1 MPWIARR
8 LLKDEGP
15 RVSAQTPA
23 TASSTRPQAVRHFGR
38 FQLLRLLAK
47 SERTMM
53 WAVADPRINQDL
65 MLAMPRQKPAD
76 APALALWHQTARK
89 SARIDHPGLAHAV
102 EVGEVEGWPYVT
114 YDPGSSSTLA
124 ELTGSKGMSAT
135 ELVPRVLQA
144 LQGLA
149 FAHEAGVAHGDV
161 QASMLL
167 VSESG
172 ACRLLGL
179 GVALAALDPRLPPSA
194 ALQVH
199 RGAAERDVLAV
210 GLVMHQVLSGQPA
223 LEEPD
228 IGRAIGRMPPH
239 GREFVRLPWSMP
251 HPVPEALRAIVNRAT
266 DRQERQRYRNA
277 RTLVHALEGW
287 LSSEGGG
294 AGPLAQLQDRI
305 RAAGVL
311 PAVPGGASR
320 AARLAMMERERTI
333 ELAEI
338 VLQDTA
344 LTFELLRTVNS
355 SQVRGVLGSGSGPV
369 LTIRRTIAMIGLDG
383 VRQAALSLRP
393 WPGPLGESQAAELE
407 RLFDRVRRAGRIA
420 QWLRPAGYDAEVVYL
435 LALLQNL
442 GRLVVQYHFP
452 DESVQIRRLMQP
464 EPAAKPG
471 EPDEPGMSEQAASYA
486 VLGIDVDALAAGV
499 ARQWGLDEAVMHMIR
514 RPSPEA
520 PVRSADTDD
529 EVLRLSAA
537 CANEV
542 VDAQA
547 LPAGQLAAALQ
558 RVAQRYARVL
568 GVTLRELQLA
578 AQGIE
583 PGSVQAEGER
593 NTQFGG
599 LQ

>member
-1 MPWIARR
+1 
-8 LLKDEGP
+8 
-15 RVSAQTPA
+15 VSALPPA
-23 TASSTRPQAVRHFGR
+23 TANSARPQAVRHFGR

-47 SERTMM
+47 SDRTMM
-53 WAVADPRINQDL
+53 WAVSDPRNQQDL
-65 MLAMPRQKPAD
+65 VLAMPRQKPAD
-76 APALALWHQTARK
+76 APALTLWQQAARK

-114 YDPGSSSTLA
+114 YDPGSSSTMG
-124 ELTGSKGMSAT
+124 ELTGSKGMSAA
-135 ELVPRVLQA
+135 ELVPRALQA

-149 FAHEAGVAHGDV
+149 FAHEAGVAHGDL
-161 QASMLL
+161 QTSMLL

-179 GVALAALDPRLPPSA
+179 GVALAAQDPRLPPSGS
-194 ALQVH
+194 LQLH
-199 RGAAERDVLAV
+199 RLTAERDVLAF
-210 GLVMHQVLSGQPA
+210 GLVMHQLLSGQPA

-228 IGRAIGRMPPH
+228 VGRVIGRMPPL
-239 GREFVRLPWSMP
+239 GREPVRLPWSMP
-251 HPVPEALRAIVNRAT
+251 HPVPEALRAIINRAT

-383 VRQAALSLRP
+383 VRQAALSLRA
-393 WPGPLGESQAAELE
+393 WPGPLDDSQAAELE

-442 GRLVVQYHFP
+442 GRLIVQYHFP
-452 DESVQIRRLMQP
+452 DESAQIRRLMQP
-464 EPAAKPG
+464 EPATKAG

-486 VLGIDVDALAAGV
+486 VLGIDLEAIAAGV
-499 ARQWGLDEAVMHMIR
+499 ARQWGLDDAVMHMIR
-514 RPSPEA
+514 RPAPGA

-547 LPAGQLAAALQ
+547 LPPAQMLAALQ

-568 GVTLRELQLA
+568 GVTLREVQLA

-583 PGSVQAEGER
+583 PSSVQTEGER
-593 NTQFGG
+593 STQFGG

>member
-1 MPWIARR
+1 
-8 LLKDEGP
+8 
-15 RVSAQTPA
+15 
-23 TASSTRPQAVRHFGR
+23 
-38 FQLLRLLAK
+38 
-47 SERTMM
+47 MM
-53 WAVADPRINQDL
+53 WAVSDPRSQQDL
-65 MLAMPRQKPAD
+65 VLAMPRQKPAD
-76 APALALWHQTARK
+76 APALTLWQQAARK

-114 YDPGSSSTLA
+114 YDPGSSSTMG
-124 ELTGSKGMSAT
+124 ELTGSKGMSAA
-135 ELVPRVLQA
+135 ELVPRALQA

-149 FAHEAGVAHGDV
+149 FAHEAGVAHGDL
-161 QASMLL
+161 QTSMLL

-179 GVALAALDPRLPPSA
+179 GVALAAQDPRLPPSGS
-194 ALQVH
+194 LQLH
-199 RGAAERDVLAV
+199 RLTAERDVLAF
-210 GLVMHQVLSGQPA
+210 GLVMHQLLSGQPA

-228 IGRAIGRMPPH
+228 VGRVIGRMPPL
-239 GREFVRLPWSMP
+239 GREPVRLPWSMP
-251 HPVPEALRAIVNRAT
+251 HPVPEALRAIINRAT

-383 VRQAALSLRP
+383 VRQAALSLRA
-393 WPGPLGESQAAELE
+393 WPGPLDDSQAAELE

-442 GRLVVQYHFP
+442 GRLIVQYHFP
-452 DESVQIRRLMQP
+452 DESAQIRRLMQP
-464 EPAAKPG
+464 EPATKAG

-486 VLGIDVDALAAGV
+486 VLGIDLEAIAAGV
-499 ARQWGLDEAVMHMIR
+499 ARQWGLDDAVMHMIR
-514 RPSPEA
+514 RPAPGA

-547 LPAGQLAAALQ
+547 LPPAQMLAALQ

-568 GVTLRELQLA
+568 GVTLREVQLA

-583 PGSVQAEGER
+583 PSSVQTEGER
-593 NTQFGG
+593 STQFGG

>member
-1 MPWIARR
+1 
-8 LLKDEGP
+8 
-15 RVSAQTPA
+15 
-23 TASSTRPQAVRHFGR
+23 
-38 FQLLRLLAK
+38 
-47 SERTMM
+47 MM
-53 WAVADPRINQDL
+53 WAVSDPRNQQDL
-65 MLAMPRQKPAD
+65 VLAMPRQKPAD
-76 APALALWHQTARK
+76 APALTLWQQAARK

-114 YDPGSSSTLA
+114 YDPGSSSTMG
-124 ELTGSKGMSAT
+124 ELTGSKGMSAA
-135 ELVPRVLQA
+135 ELVPRALQA

-149 FAHEAGVAHGDV
+149 FAHEAGVAHGDL
-161 QASMLL
+161 QTSMLL

-179 GVALAALDPRLPPSA
+179 GVALAAQDPRLPPSGS
-194 ALQVH
+194 LQLH
-199 RGAAERDVLAV
+199 RLTAERDVLAF
-210 GLVMHQVLSGQPA
+210 GLVMHQLLSGQPA

-228 IGRAIGRMPPH
+228 VGRVIGRMPPL
-239 GREFVRLPWSMP
+239 GREPVRLPWSMP
-251 HPVPEALRAIVNRAT
+251 HPVPEALRAIINRAT

-383 VRQAALSLRP
+383 VRQAALSLRA
-393 WPGPLGESQAAELE
+393 WPGPLDDSQAAELE

-442 GRLVVQYHFP
+442 GRLIVQYHFP
-452 DESVQIRRLMQP
+452 DESAQIRRLMQP
-464 EPAAKPG
+464 EPATKAG

-486 VLGIDVDALAAGV
+486 VLGIDLEAIAAGV
-499 ARQWGLDEAVMHMIR
+499 ARQWGLDDAVMHMIR
-514 RPSPEA
+514 RPAPGA

-547 LPAGQLAAALQ
+547 LPPAQMLAALQ

-568 GVTLRELQLA
+568 GVTLREVQLA

-583 PGSVQAEGER
+583 PSSVQTEGER
-593 NTQFGG
+593 STQFGG

>member
-1 MPWIARR
+1 
-8 LLKDEGP
+8 
-15 RVSAQTPA
+15 
-23 TASSTRPQAVRHFGR
+23 
-38 FQLLRLLAK
+38 
-47 SERTMM
+47 MM
-53 WAVADPRINQDL
+53 WAVSDPRNQQDL
-65 MLAMPRQKPAD
+65 VLAMPRQKPAD
-76 APALALWHQTARK
+76 APALTLWQQAARK

-114 YDPGSSSTLA
+114 YDPGSSSTMG
-124 ELTGSKGMSAT
+124 ELTGSKGMSAA
-135 ELVPRVLQA
+135 ELVPRALQA

-149 FAHEAGVAHGDV
+149 FAHEAGVAHGDL
-161 QASMLL
+161 QTSMLL

-179 GVALAALDPRLPPSA
+179 GVALAAQDPRLPPSG
-194 ALQVH
+194 ALQLH
-199 RGAAERDVLAV
+199 RLTAERDVLAF
-210 GLVMHQVLSGQPA
+210 GLVMHQLLSGQPA

-228 IGRAIGRMPPH
+228 VGRVIGRMPPL
-239 GREFVRLPWSMP
+239 GREPVRLPWSMP
-251 HPVPEALRAIVNRAT
+251 HPVPEALRAIINRAT

-383 VRQAALSLRP
+383 VRQAALSLRA
-393 WPGPLGESQAAELE
+393 WPGPLDDSQAAELE

-442 GRLVVQYHFP
+442 GRLIVQYHFP
-452 DESVQIRRLMQP
+452 DESAQIRRLMQP
-464 EPAAKPG
+464 EPATKAG

-486 VLGIDVDALAAGV
+486 VLGIDLEAIAAGV
-499 ARQWGLDEAVMHMIR
+499 ARQWGLDDAVMHMIR
-514 RPSPEA
+514 RPAPGA

-547 LPAGQLAAALQ
+547 LPPAQMLAALQ

-568 GVTLRELQLA
+568 GVTLREVQLA

-583 PGSVQAEGER
+583 PSSVQTEGER
-593 NTQFGG
+593 STQFGG